1 MSEIGVFCLC
11 IASGIVARLAFLP
24 ASAVAKRGGALA
36 IFLADFAC
44 AVIGGIPFSL
54 VLGYFNY
61 GIAAAYTVLG
71 FDVGLLLPSLVKLIP
86 SRLMKKRKAEK
97 TGKVAEKRL

>member
-1 MSEIGVFCLC
+1 MHSLGDCRAAGVF
-11 IASGIVARLAFLP
+11 AGE
-24 ASAVAKRGGALA
+24 RGGALA

-86 SRLMKKRKAEK
+86 SRLRKKRKSE
-97 TGKVAEKRL
+97 KVAEKRL